1 MNLIVAYTNYTKVIH
16 LVVVIPTIA
25 IGDIVAYI
33 NLAIAL
39 YSIIPLSSLLIIASL
54 HKLCNMPI
62 EGDYFLSFNDLLKVI
77 RDAFVKYKFSFKIL
91 YKDMKR
97 T

>member
-1 MNLIVAYTNYTKVIH
+1 M
-16 LVVVIPTIA
+16 
-25 IGDIVAYI
+25 AYI
-33 NLAIAL
+33 NLAVAL
-39 YSIIPLSSLLIIASL
+39 CFIVPLLSLLIIIASL
-54 HKLCNMPI
+54 YKLYDMSI

>member
-1 MNLIVAYTNYTKVIH
+1 MKDFYTIVNLIVAYTNYTKVIH

-62 EGDYFLSFNDLLKVI
+62 EGDYFLSFDITNL
-77 RDAFVKYKFSFKIL
+77 
-91 YKDMKR
+91 
-97 T
+97 